1 LVTLNPNSVSNLPA
15 NKESAINEKN
25 EEKKSKPDV
34 APIGDVESSRRTQE
48 RKYAVISLCAINVPV
63 FSQLI

>member
-1 LVTLNPNSVSNLPA
+1 LNPNSVSNSPA

-25 EEKKSKPDV
+25 EEKKSKSDIQ

-48 RKYAVISLCAINVPV
+48 RKYAIIPSTHG
-63 FSQLI
+63 